1 MTERTHMKTTADV
14 RFFAGAAH
22 AFGTDSHCV
31 QFEGDTL
38 GDLLDALRSGAVESA
53 GADAE
58 VVLGRCSFLVN
69 KVSENEPSA
78 KLVPAEDGSIRVDV
92 LPPFAG
98 G

>member
-1 MTERTHMKTTADV
+1 MTRADV

-22 AFGTDSHCV
+22 AFGTDSQFV

-38 GDLLDALRSGAVESA
+38 GDLLEALRSGAISEA
-53 GADAE
+53 GPDAGE
-58 VVLGRCSFLVN
+58 VLGRCSFLVN
-69 KVSENEPSA
+69 AVSENDPKA
-78 KLVPAEDGSIRVDV
+78 RLVASEGGTIRVDV

>member
-1 MTERTHMKTTADV
+1 MTRADV

-22 AFGTDSHCV
+22 AFGTDSQFV

-38 GDLLDALRSGAVESA
+38 GDLLDALRSGAIESA
-53 GADAE
+53 GADAA
-58 VVLGRCSFLVN
+58 VVLDRCSFLVN
-69 KVSENEPSA
+69 KVSEND
-78 KLVPAEDGSIRVDV
+78 PAARLIEGADGGIRVDV